1 MPKLHYIKLAAQ
13 FVIGAS
19 VSKVINDVITNNTDP
34 ETTIDQI
41 EITVGSAALG
51 WMVSDMAKEW
61 TDTKIDAVAE
71 KIEEIEADI
80 HR

>member
-61 TDTKIDAVAE
+61 TDTKIDTVAE
-71 KIEEIEADI
+71 KIEEIKADI

>member
-34 ETTIDQI
+34 ETQIEQI

-61 TDTKIDAVAE
+61 TDTKIDQAAE
-71 KIEEIEADI
+71 QIEDI
-80 HR
+80 KANWN

>member
-13 FVIGAS
+13 FVVGAS

-34 ETTIDQI
+34 ETTLDAI
-41 EITVGSAALG
+41 EIGIGSATLG

-61 TDTKIDAVAE
+61 TDAKIDWAAE
-71 KIEEIEADI
+71 TVESIKAETR
-80 HR
+80 H

>member
-71 KIEEIEADI
+71 KIEEIKADI

>member
-13 FVIGAS
+13 FVVGAS

-61 TDTKIDAVAE
+61 TDTKIDQIAE
-71 KIEEIEADI
+71 QVNEIKAGWN
-80 HR
+80 